1 MVGDKVDTVD
11 TVVVD
16 RSDFRFGLVVV
27 VAVVVA
33 GSVVLG
39 CCSVSFGC
47 RTLLLLGLPD
57 FSELVDEARTEIGCL
72 VNLYDFGTF
81 KTVNE

>member
-16 RSDFRFGLVVV
+16 RSDFRFGL
-27 VAVVVA
+27 VVVA